1 MRRVKLNFG
10 RFNRCDLPQV
20 VAVAILFTAC
30 FPAPSAAQQLGQK
43 TFASPEE
50 ASSAL
55 AAAAQ
60 NNDEKALLEIFGPD
74 GQEVG
79 TSGDPVQDA
88 ENHANFARRYQQMHR
103 LVKEPNGETILYVG
117 AENWPAPI
125 PIVNKGNVWY
135 FDTDAGKKE
144 ILFRRV
150 GRNEMSAIKVCQE
163 LATAEKEYYT
173 SQHNEYAQKIFSNE
187 GQRDGLYWKAADG
200 EAQSPIGPLV
210 AEAVSEGYSPGHA
223 GPPTPFRGYFYRI
236 LTRQGKN
243 APDGAKDYIVNGKMT
258 EGAAFIAYPA
268 EYRSS
273 GVMTFLV
280 GTDGVVYEKDLG
292 KKTEALAKAM
302 KEFNPNSSWHMA
314 EEQPAESAAQ
324 KKRN

>member
-1 MRRVKLNFG
+1 MRPVKLNFR
-10 RFNRCDLPQV
+10 RFNRYDLPRVAAV
-20 VAVAILFTAC
+20 VILFAAC
-30 FPAPSAAQQLGQK
+30 FAAPSAAQQPGQK

-50 ASSAL
+50 AAKAL

-60 NNDEKALLEIFGPD
+60 NNDDKALLEIFGPD
-74 GQEVG
+74 GKEIV

-88 ENHANFARRYQQMHR
+88 EHHANFARRYQQMHR
-103 LVKEPNGETILYVG
+103 LVKEPNGETCLYVG
-117 AENWPAPI
+117 AENWPLPI

-144 ILFRRV
+144 MLFRRV
-150 GRNEMSAIKVCQE
+150 GRNEISAIKVCQE
-163 LATAEKEYYT
+163 LAAAEQEYY
-173 SQHNEYAQKIFSNE
+173 SSHHNEYAQKIFSDE
-187 GQRDGLYWKAADG
+187 GQRNGLYWKAAQG
-200 EAQSPIGPLV
+200 ETQSPIGPLV
-210 AEAVSEGYSPGHA
+210 AQAVAEGYSPGHA
-223 GPPTPFRGYFYRI
+223 GPPTPFRGYFYHI

-243 APDGAKDYIVNGKMT
+243 APAGAKDYIVNGKMT

-273 GVMTFLV
+273 GVMTFIV

-302 KEFNPNSSWHMA
+302 KEFNPNAGWQKA
-314 EEQPAESAAQ
+314 EKQPAESAAQ
-324 KKRN
+324 KKTK